1 MADDRSNRKAKVVPF
16 IDRLERDRK
25 ANLQTLLAKAKLMKL
40 DGFES
45 ITWDDD
51 IWLVK
56 GGRLVKLTGRNTNSV
71 VFR

>member
-1 MADDRSNRKAKVVPF
+1 MTDGRSSRKAKVVPF

-25 ANLQTLLAKAKLMKL
+25 TNLQALVAKAKLMRL

-51 IWLVK
+51 IWLVT
-56 GGRLVKLTGRNTNSV
+56 GGRLVKLTGKNLSLIHI
-71 VFR
+71 